1 MMNANA
7 ALSKIKEFIRKPRH
21 VLLILMFVTEIT
33 TCFVYNMYHIAFPEI
48 NIVEGVRYYHTS
60 WYNTTPYFLMLLVL
74 QTLILAQFLIME
86 YRAKIKIISIYI
98 ILNMEVFLGFL
109 TQSVYGPTVIKKYIL
124 VNMVTSFLIIISYEF
139 FKNMKSIHIKFLE
152 VSAIVLLF
160 ICVIASVLNKIN
172 GSGSWL
178 YITDK
183 LALNPQEIIRVVI
196 PTLCIYLYRNFGEK
210 KKTKDLIFLRIISA
224 LSIFAGILAND
235 IGSTVLTAI
244 IIVIGLWYT
253 DKRSFTLFLIT
264 TLIMGIVTL
273 SALYVTNKMN
283 VFSRIMT
290 TGTELFGTGQI
301 HDSLMS
307 LVYGGVSGLG
317 TRNESI
323 LATQIVYSNTDLSFN
338 TLVSV
343 YGIMFALIS
352 IVPFILLLLVA
363 MKTNIVRKKNS
374 LYMLVASA
382 ILLTQAVIHILCGLN
397 MLPYTGLCF
406 PFLSQSGS
414 NAVVSYSLFGIYI
427 AGIAP
432 DLLNFS

>member
-7 ALSKIKEFIRKPRH
+7 ALSKIKEFIRKPRY
-21 VLLILMFVTEIT
+21 VLLILMFVTEVT
-33 TCFVYNMYHIAFPEI
+33 TFLVYNMSHIAFPEI
-48 NIVEGVRYYHTS
+48 NIVEGVRYYHTAF
-60 WYNTTPYFLMLLVL
+60 YNSTPYFLMLLVL
-74 QTLILAQFLIME
+74 QALMLVQFIIIE
-86 YRAKIKIISIYI
+86 YTSKIKIISIFI
-98 ILNMEVFLGFL
+98 ILNLEVFLGFL
-109 TQSVYGPTVIKKYIL
+109 TQAVYGPTVIKKYIL
-124 VNMVTSFLIIISYEF
+124 VNMVTSVLIIISYKF
-139 FKNMKSIHIKFLE
+139 FRNMKSIHIKFLE

-160 ICVIASVLNKIN
+160 VSVVASILNKIN

-196 PTLCIYLYRNFGEK
+196 PTLCIYLYRNVGEK
-210 KKTKDLIFLRIISA
+210 KRTKDLIFLKIISA
-224 LSIFAGILAND
+224 LSIFTGIIAND

-283 VFSRIMT
+283 VFSRIMN

-307 LVYGGVSGLG
+307 LVYGGVAGLG

-323 LATQIVYSNTDLSFN
+323 LSTKIIYSNTDFAFN

-352 IVPFILLLLVA
+352 ITPFIILVLVA
-363 MKTNIVRKKNS
+363 IKTNIVRKKNS
-374 LYMLVASA
+374 LFMLVASA

-427 AGIAP
+427 AGVAP
-432 DLLNFS
+432 EVT

>member
-1 MMNANA
+1 MNANA
-7 ALSKIKEFIRKPRH
+7 VLSKIKEFIGKPRH
-21 VLLILMFVTEIT
+21 VLLMLLFGTEIT
-33 TCFVYNMYHIAFPEI
+33 TCVVYNMSHIAFPEI
-48 NIVEGVRYYHTS
+48 NIVEGARYYHTAFYDS
-60 WYNTTPYFLMLLVL
+60 TPYFLMLLVL
-74 QTLILAQFLIME
+74 QALMLVQFIIIE
-86 YRAKIKIISIYI
+86 YTSKIEIISIFI
-98 ILNMEVFLGFL
+98 ILNLEVFLGFL
-109 TQSVYGPTVIKKYIL
+109 TQSVYGPTVVKKYIL
-124 VNMVTSFLIIISYEF
+124 VNMVASSMVIISYAF
-139 FKNMKSIHIKFLE
+139 FKNMKSIHINFLE

-160 ICVIASVLNKIN
+160 VSVVASILNKIN

-210 KKTKDLIFLRIISA
+210 KRTKHLIFLRIISA
-224 LSIFAGILAND
+224 LSVVTGIFAND
-235 IGSTVLTAI
+235 FGSTVLTVL
-244 IIVIGLWYT
+244 IVMISLWYT
-253 DKRSFTLFLIT
+253 DKTSFTLFLIT
-264 TLIMGIVTL
+264 TLIMGMVTVPV
-273 SALYVTNKMN
+273 LYVRNKMTI
-283 VFSRIMT
+283 FSRIMT
-290 TGTELFGTGQI
+290 TGTELFGGTGQL

-307 LVYGGVSGLG
+307 LVYGGVAGLG

-323 LATQIVYSNTDLSFN
+323 LATKIVYSNTDFAFN

-352 IVPFILLLLVA
+352 IAPFIILVLVA
-363 MKTNIVRKKNS
+363 MKTNIIRKKNS
-374 LYMLVASA
+374 LYMLVAST
-382 ILLTQAVIHILCGLN
+382 ILFTQAVVHVLCGLN

-432 DLLNFS
+432 EVT

>member
-1 MMNANA
+1 MNADA
-7 ALSKIKEFIRKPRH
+7 VLSRIKEFIRKPRH
-21 VLLILMFVTEIT
+21 VLLMLMLATEIT
-33 TCFVYNMYHIAFPEI
+33 TCVVYNMSHIAFPEI
-48 NIVEGVRYYHTS
+48 NIVEGVRYYHTA
-60 WYNTTPYFLMLLVL
+60 WYNTTPYFLMLFVL
-74 QTLILAQFLIME
+74 QALMLVQFIIIE
-86 YRAKIKIISIYI
+86 YTSKIQIISIFI
-98 ILNMEVFLGFL
+98 ILNLEVFLGFL
-109 TQSVYGPTVIKKYIL
+109 TQAVYGPTVIKKYIL
-124 VNMVTSFLIIISYEF
+124 VNMVTSVLIIISYEF
-139 FKNMKSIHIKFLE
+139 FRNMKSIHIKFLE

-160 ICVIASVLNKIN
+160 VSVVASILNKIN

-210 KKTKDLIFLRIISA
+210 KRTKHLIFLRIISA
-224 LSIFAGILAND
+224 LSVVAGIFAND
-235 IGSTVLTAI
+235 FGSTVLTVL
-244 IIVIGLWYT
+244 IVMISLWYT
-253 DKRSFTLFLIT
+253 DKTSFTLFLIT
-264 TLIMGIVTL
+264 TLIMGMVTL
-273 SALYVTNKMN
+273 PVVYVMNKMTI
-283 VFSRIMT
+283 FSRIIN
-290 TGTELFGTGQI
+290 TGAELLGTGQL

-307 LVYGGVSGLG
+307 LVYGGVAGLG

-323 LATQIVYSNTDLSFN
+323 LATKIVYSNTDFAFN

-352 IVPFILLLLVA
+352 IAPFIILVLVA
-363 MKTNIVRKKNS
+363 MKTNIIRKKNS
-374 LYMLVASA
+374 LYMLVAST
-382 ILLTQAVIHILCGLN
+382 ILFTQAVVHVLCGLN

-432 DLLNFS
+432 EVT

>member
-7 ALSKIKEFIRKPRH
+7 ALSKIKEFIRKPRY
-21 VLLILMFVTEIT
+21 VLLILMFVTEVT
-33 TCFVYNMYHIAFPEI
+33 TFLVYNMSHIAFPEI
-48 NIVEGVRYYHTS
+48 NIVEGVRYYHTAF
-60 WYNTTPYFLMLLVL
+60 YNSTPYFLMLLVL
-74 QTLILAQFLIME
+74 QALMLVQFIIIE
-86 YRAKIKIISIYI
+86 YTSKIKIMAIFI
-98 ILNMEVFLGFL
+98 ILNLQVFLGFL
-109 TQSVYGPTVIKKYIL
+109 TQAVYGPTVIKKYIL
-124 VNMVTSFLIIISYEF
+124 VNMVTSVLIIISYKF
-139 FKNMKSIHIKFLE
+139 FRNMKSIHIKFLE

-160 ICVIASVLNKIN
+160 VSVVASILNKIN

-196 PTLCIYLYRNFGEK
+196 PILCIYLYRNFGEK
-210 KKTKDLIFLRIISA
+210 KRTKHLIFLRIISA
-224 LSIFAGILAND
+224 LSVVTGIFAND
-235 IGSTVLTAI
+235 FGSTVLTVL
-244 IIVIGLWYT
+244 IVMISLWYT
-253 DKRSFTLFLIT
+253 DKTSFTLFLIT
-264 TLIMGIVTL
+264 TLIMGMVTL
-273 SALYVTNKMN
+273 PVLYATNKMTI
-283 VFSRIMT
+283 FSRIMT
-290 TGTELFGTGQI
+290 TGTELFGGTGQL
-301 HDSLMS
+301 HDSLVS
-307 LVYGGVSGLG
+307 LVYGGVAGLG

-323 LATQIVYSNTDLSFN
+323 LSTKIVYSNTDFAFN

-352 IVPFILLLLVA
+352 ITPFIILVLAA
-363 MKTNIVRKKNS
+363 MKTNIIRKKNS

-382 ILLTQAVIHILCGLN
+382 ILFTQAVVHVLCGLN

-432 DLLNFS
+432 EVT

>member
-1 MMNANA
+1 MNANA
-7 ALSKIKEFIRKPRH
+7 VLSKIKEFIGKPRH
-21 VLLILMFVTEIT
+21 VLLMLLFVTEIT
-33 TCFVYNMYHIAFPEI
+33 TCGVYNMSHIAFPEI
-48 NIVEGVRYYHTS
+48 NIVEGARYYHTAFYDS
-60 WYNTTPYFLMLLVL
+60 TPYFLMLLVL
-74 QTLILAQFLIME
+74 QALMLVQFIIIE
-86 YRAKIKIISIYI
+86 YTSKIKIISIFI
-98 ILNMEVFLGFL
+98 ILNLEVFLGFL
-109 TQSVYGPTVIKKYIL
+109 TQSVYGPTVVKKYIL
-124 VNMVTSFLIIISYEF
+124 VNMVASSMVIISYAF
-139 FKNMKSIHIKFLE
+139 FKNMKSIHINFLE

-160 ICVIASVLNKIN
+160 VSVVASILNKIN

-210 KKTKDLIFLRIISA
+210 KRTKHLIFLRIISA
-224 LSIFAGILAND
+224 LSVVTGIFAND
-235 IGSTVLTAI
+235 FGSTVLTVL
-244 IIVIGLWYT
+244 IVMISLWYT
-253 DKRSFTLFLIT
+253 DKTSFTLFLIT
-264 TLIMGIVTL
+264 TLIMGMVTVPV
-273 SALYVTNKMN
+273 LYVRNKMTI
-283 VFSRIMT
+283 FSRIMT
-290 TGTELFGTGQI
+290 TGTELFGGTGQL

-307 LVYGGVSGLG
+307 LVYGGVAGLG

-323 LATQIVYSNTDLSFN
+323 LATKIVYSNTDFAFN

-352 IVPFILLLLVA
+352 IAPFIILVLVA
-363 MKTNIVRKKNS
+363 MKTNIIRKKNS
-374 LYMLVASA
+374 LYMLVAST
-382 ILLTQAVIHILCGLN
+382 ILFTQAVVHVLCGLN

-432 DLLNFS
+432 EVT